1 MVQTHMP
8 DESGLPEVASERAG
22 PQDDGF
28 ETVESYEV
36 DGGVVLYDAEAPLA
50 WLRSD
55 AGVSLEE
62 RR

>member
-1 MVQTHMP
+1 MP
-8 DESGLPEVASERAG
+8 DKSGLPTAVSERPG
-22 PQDDGF
+22 PADDGF

-36 DGGVVLYDAEAPLA
+36 DGGIVFYDAEAPLA

-55 AGVSLEE
+55 ATESLGE

>member
-1 MVQTHMP
+1 MVLSLMP
-8 DESGLPEVASERAG
+8 DERGVTQTASERPG
-22 PQDDGF
+22 PADDGF

-55 AGVSLEE
+55 RTVDLND
-62 RR
+62 RL

>member
-1 MVQTHMP
+1 MVLLAMP
-8 DESGLPEVASERAG
+8 DESGLPEVASERAE
-22 PQDDGF
+22 PADDGF
-28 ETVESYEV
+28 ETVEAYEV

-55 AGVSLEE
+55 ASVSLDD

>member
-1 MVQTHMP
+1 MP
-8 DESGLPEVASERAG
+8 DETGVKRTASERPG
-22 PQDDGF
+22 PTDDGF

-36 DGGVVLYDAEAPLA
+36 DGAIVLYDAQAPLA

-55 AGVSLEE
+55 RTVDLNA

>member
-1 MVQTHMP
+1 MP
-8 DESGLPEVASERAG
+8 DEGGLPRTVSERPG
-22 PQDDGF
+22 PEDDGF

-55 AGVSLEE
+55 AAVSLEE

>member
-1 MVQTHMP
+1 MP
-8 DESGLPEVASERAG
+8 DESGLPEVASEPVEPA
-22 PQDDGF
+22 DDGF

-36 DGGVVLYDAEAPLA
+36 DGGVVLYDAETPLA

-55 AGVSLEE
+55 AAVSLAD